1 MILRHGGKLPIKVT
15 AARKRLKPPYE
26 GAEKGKQ
33 TTKKETG

>member
-1 MILRHGGKLPIKVT
+1 MILRHGGKLPTKVT
-15 AARKRLKPPYE
+15 VARKRLKSPYE